1 MPDLEFFK
9 QHGYVNLGQVFTG
22 EELNRFI
29 DLYDRDKSESGC
41 FWHPISNHGHQTLN
55 CDPLISSPE
64 IDGLIR
70 HSALIDPVET
80 IFEGPSWLGEVC
92 LRHMVP
98 RDSNPEEIWHRD
110 RPHATDRPYR
120 CGYLQMML
128 YLSDVH
134 EGTHCFSISPEPCDG
149 PILET
154 QEQLAQRGKVHLH
167 GPAGTVILFNLS
179 VLHAATVRITPHER
193 KTVQIY
199 YGHRDGP
206 VLSDCTTIPSRL
218 WRDHP
223 DPEVRGFYGMKTSR
237 TLKYAEAFG

>member
-1 MPDLEFFK
+1 MPDLDFFK
-9 QHGYVNLGQVFTG
+9 QNGYVNLGQVFVG
-22 EELNRFI
+22 DDLRRFT
-29 DLYDRDKSESGC
+29 DLYDQDRSNRGC

-55 CDPLISSPE
+55 CEPLISSPE

-70 HSALIDPVET
+70 HPKLIKPIET
-80 IFEGPSWLGEVC
+80 IFQGPSCLGEVC

-98 RDSNPEEIWHRD
+98 RDSRPEEIWHRD

-120 CGYLQMML
+120 CGFLQMML
-128 YLSDVH
+128 YLTDVH
-134 EGTHCFSISPEPCDG
+134 EGTHCFSISPEPCEG
-149 PILET
+149 PVLDT
-154 QEQLAQRGKVHLH
+154 KEQLDQRGAVHLH

-206 VLSDCTTIPSRL
+206 VLSDCTLIPTSF

-223 DPEVRGFYGMKTSR
+223 DPEVRGFYGLMTSR
-237 TLKYAEAFG
+237 SRQYAEAFG

>member
-1 MPDLEFFK
+1 MSDLAFFK
-9 QHGYVNLGQVFTG
+9 QNGYVNLGQVFTG
-22 EELNRFI
+22 DELRRFT
-29 DLYDRDKSESGC
+29 DLYDHDRSKWGS
-41 FWHPISNHGHQTLN
+41 FWRPISNHGHQTLN

-70 HSALIDPVET
+70 HPALIEPIEA
-80 IFEGPSWLGEVC
+80 IFGGPSCLGEAC

-98 RDSNPEEIWHRD
+98 RDSGPEEIWHRD

-120 CGYLQMML
+120 CGFLQMML

-149 PILET
+149 PILDER
-154 QEQLAQRGKVHLH
+154 EQLAQRGAVHLH

-193 KTVQIY
+193 KTVQVY
-199 YGHRDGP
+199 YGHRGGP
-206 VLSDCTTIPSRL
+206 VLSDGTMIPTSL
-218 WRDHP
+218 GRDHP
-223 DPEVRGFYGMKTSR
+223 DPEVRGFYGLMTTRS
-237 TLKYAEAFG
+237 LQYARAFG